1 MTYDY
6 TLVRFQ
12 SKYIYI
18 KKSSGKLFENVMK
31 VLTILLPHYM
41 IQQLMCDDIVFII
54 MLEGI
59 RSYWALSCMETTP
72 YFGM

>member
-12 SKYIYI
+12 SKYIL
-18 KKSSGKLFENVMK
+18 KKSSGKLFENVNK

-41 IQQLMCDDIVFII
+41 IQELMCDDIVFII

-59 RSYWALSCMETTP
+59 RSYRALSCMETTP